1 MKYEVV
7 NGLNVK
13 GKYFKSG
20 DIVTNKEIPQTSI
33 KWLLEQGELIK
44 IDKNYQ
50 INKLE
55 KTAKAEEE

>member
-13 GKYFKSG
+13 GKYFKAG
-20 DIVTNKEIPQTSI
+20 DIVTSKEIPQTSI

-55 KTAKAEEE
+55 QTAKAEEE